1 VASFPELRLTSLL
14 ARLARARVDFVVVG
28 GVAVAV
34 QGYGR
39 TTTNLDIAYAD
50 DARNLN
56 RLGSALVAMH
66 ARIRGDATAFVPD
79 RRTLTRKELL
89 TLDTDDGR
97 LGLHAAPPG
106 APPYSELSN
115 RADRIDLRGTVVP
128 IASLTDLLAMK
139 RAAGRRQ
146 DLVDIEALEVVQRLL
161 A

>member
-14 ARLARARVDFVVVG
+14 AGLGRARVDFVVVG

-39 TTTNLDIAYAD
+39 MTTNLDIAYAD
-50 DARNLN
+50 DERNLT
-56 RLGSALVAMH
+56 RLGSVLVAVH
-66 ARIRGDATAFVPD
+66 ARIRDDATAFVPD
-79 RRTLTRKELL
+79 QRTLTREALVR
-89 TLDTDDGR
+89 LDTDDGW
-97 LGLHAAPPG
+97 LGLLAAPPG
-106 APPYSELSN
+106 APPYRQLSK
-115 RADRIDLRGTVVP
+115 RADRIDLSGTVVR

-139 RAAGRRQ
+139 RAAGRRR